1 MVVTEMSHRDGGRG
15 IQGREEGEKLNS
27 FLNIHWIIRKAKSQI
42 KEIKGL
48 RILKISSERCR
59 NPSPKKPS

>member
-1 MVVTEMSHRDGGRG
+1 MEGEAYKAKGRG
-15 IQGREEGEKLNS
+15 GGNSIVSSIFIRLSEKLN
-27 FLNIHWIIRKAKSQI
+27 HRY